1 MLNIL
6 RKQAQSPLIQ
16 ALVLV
21 IVIVFIFWGFGGNKN
36 NGRTAV
42 ATVNKVDISYQDY
55 IQAYNQT
62 TDNFRQ
68 QFGGKIPPALLEQLG
83 IQQQVLSQLIQS
95 ELLRQGGEEI
105 GVRVSDL
112 MVQEKIKG
120 MEVFQ
125 EDGRFNQQ
133 RYEDLLAR
141 NRMTPTAFEN
151 GIKSD
156 LRTDR
161 VTNDL
166 AGFALVPDNEI
177 DRWLAYSEEE
187 VKLAYVQLKAADFED
202 KVEIKED
209 ELAAWFTINQENYRS
224 EPKIRLNYL
233 VFNQNEDMEQAQ
245 PGEEE
250 IRTLYESR
258 KDSYQQPEQRHA
270 RHILLKTAEGDS
282 EAVRREKKK
291 KAEKVLQLARNE
303 GSDFSA
309 LAKEYSEGPTK
320 ERGGDLGFFSSGRMV
335 PTFDKAIFSLQPGE
349 ISDVVETQFGY
360 HIIKLEEIRPAS
372 VRTFEQVK
380 DNLAVTLKKQKAKTL
395 TFQRVTKAYEGIMRS
410 GSLEKYSKSGDND
423 KAAEIHTS
431 DYFART
437 DLPEG
442 MIKDPKF
449 LDVAFTLKQGELSSI
464 VEIGEGYAILF
475 VNDIQK
481 PELPELDAV
490 RDQAVTDYSKEQSQ
504 ELAAKAADELLA
516 ASKEQ
521 GGLQQA
527 VEAVQTGQENK
538 PEVTIT
544 DFIQR
549 SANGKDLPPNQL
561 IQESFTMPWKQKLTE
576 TPVQIGTS
584 YYLFEVAERRAGT
597 EKADVTKRNEARE
610 KLLASARK
618 ELVTSWVAALQSR
631 STIATNESLLK

>member
-16 ALVLV
+16 ALVLA

-55 IQAYNQT
+55 MQAYNQT
-62 TDNFRQ
+62 AENFRQ

-83 IQQQVLSQLIQS
+83 IQQQVLSQLIRS

-112 MVQEKIKG
+112 MVQEKIKE

-125 EDGRFNQQ
+125 ENGRFNQQ

-141 NRMTPTAFEN
+141 NRMTPTAFEDSM
-151 GIKSD
+151 KAD

-161 VTNDL
+161 VTNNL
-166 AGFALVPDNEI
+166 ASFALVADNEI

-187 VKLAYVQLKAADFED
+187 VKLAYVQLNAADFEN

-209 ELAAWFTINQENYRS
+209 ELATWFTTNKENYRS

-233 VFNQNEDMEQAQ
+233 VFNQSEDMEQAQ
-245 PGEEE
+245 ANEEE
-250 IRTLYESR
+250 IQTLYESR

-282 EAVRREKKK
+282 EAVRAEQKK
-291 KAEKVLQLARNE
+291 KAEEVLQLARKE

-309 LAKEYSEGPTK
+309 LAQEHSEGPTK
-320 ERGGDLGFFSSGRMV
+320 ERGGDLGFFPNGRMV
-335 PTFDKAIFSLQPGE
+335 PTFDKAVFSLQPGE
-349 ISDVVETQFGY
+349 ISEVVETQFGY

-410 GSLEKYSKSGDND
+410 GSLEKYSKEGST
-423 KAAEIHTS
+423 EIQTS

-437 DLPEG
+437 ALPEG
-442 MIKDPKF
+442 IINDPKF
-449 LDVAFTLKQGELSSI
+449 LDVAFSLKQGELSSI

-475 VNDIQK
+475 VDDIQQ

-490 RDQAVTDYSKEQSQ
+490 RDQVVADYSKEKSQ
-504 ELAAKAADELLA
+504 KLAAKAADELLA

-527 VEAVQTGQENK
+527 IQTAQENQ
-538 PEVTIT
+538 PEVTVT
-544 DFIQR
+544 DFLQR
-549 SANGKDLPPNQL
+549 SAQGKDLPPNQL
-561 IQESFTMPWKQKLTE
+561 IQESFTMPWKQKLVQ
-576 TPVQIGTS
+576 TPVQVGTS
-584 YYLFEVAERRAGT
+584 YYLFEVAERRAGQG
-597 EKADVTKRNEARE
+597 KADVAKRDEARE

>member
-6 RKQAQSPLIQ
+6 RKQAQSPMIQ
-16 ALVLV
+16 ALVLI

-36 NGRTAV
+36 NARTAV

-55 IQAYNQT
+55 MQAYNRT
-62 TDNFRQ
+62 ADNFRQ

-105 GVRVSDL
+105 GIRVSDL
-112 MVQEKIKG
+112 MVQEKIKE

-141 NRMTPTAFEN
+141 NRMTPSAFEDSM
-151 GIKSD
+151 KSD
-156 LRTDR
+156 LRTNR

-166 AGFALVPDNEI
+166 ASFALVADNEI
-177 DRWLAYSEEE
+177 DRWLAFSEEE
-187 VKLAYVQLKAADFED
+187 LKLAYVQFNAADFED

-209 ELAAWFTINQENYRS
+209 EVATWFTANKENYRS
-224 EPKIRLNYL
+224 EPKIRLKYL
-233 VFNQNEDMEQAQ
+233 AFNQSEDLELAQ

-282 EAVRREKKK
+282 EAVRTEQKK
-291 KAEKVLQLARNE
+291 KAKKVLLLARKE

-320 ERGGDLGFFSSGRMV
+320 EKGGDLGFFSNGRMV
-335 PTFDKAIFSLQPGE
+335 PTFDKAVFSLQPGD
-349 ISDVVETQFGY
+349 ISEVVETQFGY

-372 VRTFEQVK
+372 TRTFEQVK

-410 GSLEKYSKSGDND
+410 GSLEKYSEEGG
-423 KAAEIHTS
+423 AEIQTS

-437 DLPEG
+437 ALPEG
-442 MIKDPKF
+442 IINDPKF
-449 LDVAFTLKQGELSSI
+449 LDIAFSLKQGELSSI

-475 VNDIQK
+475 VDDIQK

-490 RDQAVTDYSKEQSQ
+490 RDQVVADYSKEKSQ

-527 VEAVQTGQENK
+527 IQAAQENQ
-538 PEVTIT
+538 PEVTVT
-544 DFIQR
+544 DFLQR
-549 SANGKDLPPNQL
+549 SAQGKDLPPNQL
-561 IQESFTMPWKQKLTE
+561 IQESFTMPWKQKLAQ
-576 TPVQIGTS
+576 TPVQVGTS
-584 YYLFEVAERRAGT
+584 YYLFEVAERRAGA
-597 EKADVTKRNEARE
+597 EKVDIAKRDEARE

-631 STIATNESLLK
+631 STISTNESLLK

>member
-6 RKQAQSPLIQ
+6 RKQAQSPMIQ
-16 ALVLV
+16 ALVLI

-36 NGRTAV
+36 NARTAV

-55 IQAYNQT
+55 MQAYNRT
-62 TDNFRQ
+62 ADNFRQ

-105 GVRVSDL
+105 GIRVSDL
-112 MVQEKIKG
+112 MVQEKIKE

-141 NRMTPTAFEN
+141 NRMTPSAFEDSM
-151 GIKSD
+151 KSD
-156 LRTDR
+156 LRTNR

-166 AGFALVPDNEI
+166 ASFALVADNEI
-177 DRWLAYSEEE
+177 DRWLAFSEEE
-187 VKLAYVQLKAADFED
+187 LKLAYVQFNAADFED

-209 ELAAWFTINQENYRS
+209 EVATWFTANKENYRS
-224 EPKIRLNYL
+224 EPKIRLKYL
-233 VFNQNEDMEQAQ
+233 AFNQSEDLELAQ

-282 EAVRREKKK
+282 EAVRTEQKK
-291 KAEKVLQLARNE
+291 KAEKVLLLARKE

-320 ERGGDLGFFSSGRMV
+320 EKGGDLGFFSNGRMV
-335 PTFDKAIFSLQPGE
+335 PTFDKAVFSLQPGD
-349 ISDVVETQFGY
+349 ISEVVETQFGY

-372 VRTFEQVK
+372 TRTFEQVK

-410 GSLEKYSKSGDND
+410 GSLEKYSEEGG
-423 KAAEIHTS
+423 AEIQTS

-437 DLPEG
+437 ALPEG
-442 MIKDPKF
+442 IINDPKF
-449 LDVAFTLKQGELSSI
+449 LDIAFSLKQGELSSI

-475 VNDIQK
+475 VDDIQK

-490 RDQAVTDYSKEQSQ
+490 RDQVVADYSKEKSQ

-527 VEAVQTGQENK
+527 IQAAQENQ
-538 PEVTIT
+538 PEVTVT
-544 DFIQR
+544 DFLQR
-549 SANGKDLPPNQL
+549 SAQGKDLPPNQL
-561 IQESFTMPWKQKLTE
+561 IQESFKMPWKQKLAQ
-576 TPVQIGTS
+576 TPVQVGTS
-584 YYLFEVAERRAGT
+584 YYLFEVAERRAGA
-597 EKADVTKRNEARE
+597 EKVDIAKRDEARE

-631 STIATNESLLK
+631 STISTNESLLK